1 MKSNVATRMTT
12 IISVT
17 VKSKIVTRMK
27 SRNDKNDNNDT
38 GDRIKSNVM
47 TKILPNLT
55 SKSSLF
61 SKVTLILY
69 LTHQFKMYLMYI
81 IKTKRFLIIN
91 SLYFSFNYSY
101 TILAH

>member
-1 MKSNVATRMTT
+1 MKSNVVTRMTT

-27 SRNDKNDNNDT
+27 SRNDKDDNNDT
-38 GDRIKSNVM
+38 DDCMKSNVM
-47 TKILPNLT
+47 TKMLPNLT

-61 SKVTLILY
+61 SKFTLILY
-69 LTHQFKMYLMYI
+69 LIHQFKMYLMYI

>member
-1 MKSNVATRMTT
+1 MKSNVVTRMTT

-17 VKSKIVTRMK
+17 VKSKIVIRMK
-27 SRNDKNDNNDT
+27 SRNDKDDNNDT
-38 GDRIKSNVM
+38 DDSMKSNVM
-47 TKILPNLT
+47 TKMLPNLT

-61 SKVTLILY
+61 SKFTLILY
-69 LTHQFKMYLMYI
+69 LIHQFKMYLMYI

>member
-1 MKSNVATRMTT
+1 MKSNVVTRMTT

-27 SRNDKNDNNDT
+27 SRNDKDDNNDT
-38 GDRIKSNVM
+38 DDSMKSNVM

-61 SKVTLILY
+61 SKFTLILY
-69 LTHQFKMYLMYI
+69 LIHQFKMYLMYI
-81 IKTKRFLIIN
+81 IKTKSFLIIN